1 MGSNA
6 RSAAIAELL
15 LAREPPPPLSPG
27 GVYDS
32 TLTAR
37 IDALAADEMNK
48 ALLHLLNDDLQ
59 RVHAIAQS
67 MEGDRTADYLH
78 AIVHRRE
85 GDYGNSKYWL
95 GRAQGHPVLARVFG
109 GDEGAST
116 FVDRCRAAGGAGSQ
130 ERELEEIQRRELTEL
145 LAEMGAKQ

>member
-6 RSAAIAELL
+6 PSAAIAELL
-15 LAREPPPPLSPG
+15 FAREPRPPLSPG

-37 IDALAADEMNK
+37 IDALAADPMSK
-48 ALLHLLNDDLQ
+48 AILHLLNDDLE
-59 RVHAIAQS
+59 RAHAIAQS

-95 GRAQGHPVLARVFG
+95 GRAQGHAVLVRVFG
-109 GDEGAST
+109 VDEGAIA
-116 FVDRCRAAGGAGSQ
+116 FVDRCRAAGGSR

-145 LAEMGAKQ
+145 LADTDAKK